1 MDEADYDLAYA
12 KYQERFADAGDF
24 NFYFVGNIDEAKLKE
39 FAKTYIGSLP
49 GKNSNETFNVPD
61 FRVKDEYQKVV
72 VNKGTDP
79 KSQVQLV
86 WVEETSYDPEE
97 ALELDA
103 LGEVLTIKLIE
114 QLREEIGGV
123 YGVGANGS
131 LRKYPYGNATFS
143 ISFPCGPDNVE
154 KLTEAAL
161 AEVEKLKEN
170 GPTAEDLAK
179 VKETYLQERKDQMQK
194 NAFWLSVLQDSD
206 KEDKD
211 ITMMM
216 SFEDR
221 VNALTAEELKA
232 VANKYL
238 DDNYFM
244 GVLMPE
250 ETE

>member
-1 MDEADYDLAYA
+1 MNCQL
-12 KYQERFADAGDF
+12 
-24 NFYFVGNIDEAKLKE
+24 
-39 FAKTYIGSLP
+39 
-49 GKNSNETFNVPD
+49 PD
-61 FRVKDEYQKVV
+61 FGHK
-72 VNKGTDP
+72 NH
-79 KSQVQLV
+79 
-86 WVEETSYDPEE
+86 
-97 ALELDA
+97 EL
-103 LGEVLTIKLIE
+103 
-114 QLREEIGGV
+114 
-123 YGVGANGS
+123 
-131 LRKYPYGNATFS
+131 
-143 ISFPCGPDNVE
+143 
-154 KLTEAAL
+154 
-161 AEVEKLKEN
+161 
-170 GPTAEDLAK
+170 
-179 VKETYLQERKDQMQK
+179 LQSDQMQK